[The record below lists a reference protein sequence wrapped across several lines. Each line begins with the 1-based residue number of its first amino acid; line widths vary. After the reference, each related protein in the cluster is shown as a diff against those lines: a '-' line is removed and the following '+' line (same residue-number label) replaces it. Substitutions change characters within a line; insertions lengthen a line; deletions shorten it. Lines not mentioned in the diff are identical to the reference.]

1 MLHTVHATI
10 ARLQCEKCN
19 HFSFS
24 RSPGEFWE
32 AYDSSEMKL
41 NPDVAENVLNRKE
54 VNYKKIKHM
63 NEGEWKSSVMEAA
76 VKTAL
81 DFTEV
86 CSNEIE
92 FSLPMIVV
100 ER

>member
-10 ARLQCEKCN
+10 VRLQCEKCN
-19 HFSFS
+19 HFSFL

-63 NEGEWKSSVMEAA
+63 NEGEWKSSVMEAT

-86 CSNEIE
+86 CSNESE